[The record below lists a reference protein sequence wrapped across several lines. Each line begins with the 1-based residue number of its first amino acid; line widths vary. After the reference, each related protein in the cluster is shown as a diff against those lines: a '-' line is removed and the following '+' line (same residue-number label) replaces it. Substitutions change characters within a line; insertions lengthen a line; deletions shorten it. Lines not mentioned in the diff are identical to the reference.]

1 MVVLTLEGVCGL
13 CTLLLQL
20 FLRFSVRTIFGLF
33 LRHLSLF
40 SHISLFCDTL
50 VRILCDTDICML
62 SGKVFLF
69 RYFHSFLSLFLTS
82 CILVTRLP
90 NRFHY
95 TRRLFFRQHSRLA
108 SSSAFLFLL
117 KLFISPGRTG
127 GLFFAEETKNNTK
140 KNQTSWC
147 SLYIN
152 PRRSASFIN
161 SG

>member
-82 CILVTRLP
+82 CILVTRLS
-90 NRFHY
+90 NRFYY
-95 TRRLFFRQHSRLA
+95 TWRLFFRQYIRLA
-108 SSSAFLFLL
+108 SSSAVLFSL

-127 GLFFAEETKNNTK
+127 GFVFAEETKNHRQQLNAVACFHY
-140 KNQTSWC
+140 NYLSEYFNF
-147 SLYIN
+147 S
-152 PRRSASFIN
+152 
-161 SG
+161 